1 MNYNICTDQQLIV
14 SQQYYFII
22 HVIYIQCDS
31 PIMLPKPPFL
41 L

>member
-22 HVIYIQCDS
+22 HVVDIQRDS
-31 PIMLPKPPFL
+31 IIMLPNRLFL
-41 L
+41 